1 MSTSS
6 QFSAGALLREAR
18 KQARLSQSDL
28 AQRANIFQSV
38 VSAYESD
45 KRDPAIG
52 TLERLIEATGHHL
65 VIGLER
71 DEKFRPGLPD
81 TPLGRRLRQH
91 RKAVLACV
99 ASRGATNVR
108 VFGSVAR
115 GEDQGDSDIDLVV
128 DIKPSMTL
136 FALGSLEHELSEI
149 LGTRVDLVT
158 SESLRPRVRTAVE
171 KDAVEL

>member
-1 MSTSS
+1 MAHSFSL
-6 QFSAGALLREAR
+6 SAGALLSAAR

-28 AQRANIFQSV
+28 AERANISQSV
-38 VSAYESD
+38 VSTYESN

-65 VIGLER
+65 VISLER
-71 DEKFRPGLPD
+71 DATFRPGLPD

-91 RKAVLACV
+91 RKAVLAC
-99 ASRGATNVR
+99 AARRGATNVR

-115 GEDQGDSDIDLVV
+115 GDDHDDSDIDLVV
-128 DIKPSMTL
+128 DVKPSMTL
-136 FALGSLEHELSEI
+136 FGLGSLEHELAEI

-158 SESLRPRVRTAVE
+158 SESLRPRVRIAVE
-171 KDAVEL
+171 KDAVVL